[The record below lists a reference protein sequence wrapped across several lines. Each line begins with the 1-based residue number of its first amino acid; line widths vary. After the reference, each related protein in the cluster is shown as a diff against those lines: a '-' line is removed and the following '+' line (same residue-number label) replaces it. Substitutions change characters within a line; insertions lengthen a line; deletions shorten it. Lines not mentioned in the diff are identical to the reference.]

1 MVKTKELSKDT
12 RNKIVALH
20 QAGKTESAI
29 ANQLGVKKA
38 TNDHKNVVSKNPR
51 TTRGDLV
58 NELQRA
64 GTNVTRPTISNTLR
78 HHGLRSRSARRV
90 PLLKPVHVRARLK
103 FAREHLDDPEEFW
116 ENVLWSDETKLEL
129 FGRNTTCRVW
139 RKKNTELHPSNT
151 IPTVKHGGGNIMLWG
166 CFSAKGPGRLIR
178 VHERMNGAM
187 YREILSANLLP
198 AARALKMKRGWV
210 FQHDNDPKHTARA
223 TKEWLRKKHFKV
235 LEWPSQS
242 PDLNPIE
249 NLWREL
255 KVRVT
260 KRKAKNITAL
270 EEICMEEWAN
280 IPTTLRPPLLPSIHN
295 SFLQN
300 NHYKNHRE
308 GHMIL
313 HLLLRFSF
321 NEMLVPQ
328 GGLYSNCQPP
338 PCSSSTFPLMMADSE
353 HNPSTSGY
361 SSEQPA
367 KAKTQKE
374 LMKMLKELRSY
385 LPPEKQ
391 SRGKSST
398 MASLRYA
405 LHCIQQVK
413 AIEDYY
419 QLLMVNDEHPYS
431 QDLSCYTV
439 QDIANITAEFTKKNT
454 DVFAVAV
461 SLVNGR
467 ILYISEQASI
477 VLRCSAELFSHIRF
491 VELLAP
497 QDVGVF
503 YSSTTPY
510 RLPSWSM
517 CSGPDSGCLDGLEDK
532 SFYCRISCGRESRTE
547 ASYHP
552 FRLTPYLLRVRT
564 EESAAEHMCCV
575 LLAERVRSGYEAPR
589 IPADK
594 RIFTTTH
601 TPGCL
606 FQDSRAS
613 VRLLTSRPHWHS
625 HHSTS
630 ASQRSTPHASVL
642 QYGGQPFDSSPIRFC
657 ARNGEYITI
666 DTSWSSF
673 INPWSRKVSFI
684 IGRHKV
690 RMGPVNED
698 LFTAPICPADRALQP
713 DVQELTEQIH
723 QLLMQ
728 PVHNSGSSGYGSLGS
743 NGSHETPMSGA
754 SSSDSNGNLN
764 EDIKE
769 KRSTHP
775 GQRAKDPCYVS
786 PQSTGPQS
794 EEGSPEAGSSHVG
807 NGGSKDIS
815 RKGSGMAACPPQSEQ
830 LPAKQPPYS
839 YQQINCLDSVIRY
852 LESCSV
858 LMSDKRDLVSLENTS
873 SSASGNQIQRQ
884 KDDRPLSGMAPKLP
898 PFPQNPVQNPQT
910 LSDCGPGP
918 TINPIAGVPGIT
930 HGRQPVVLSATIT
943 GSTTTSQSVPSSLP
957 RSSLASLPVHGT
969 AITPLSLAAKAE
981 SVVSLTSH
989 CSYSSTIVHVG
1000 DKKLQPEAELEDG
1013 QSHSEAPPI
1022 PPGNTEKEPYKLLGL
1037 TKKVLVAHTQKEEN
1051 DFLSGFMDVK
1061 RLSAFQT
1068 RCNTYMHEKPGVL
1081 GSHAPHGA
1089 TIAGRRGGK
1098 TRKPKVKRV
1107 RPESLDSSSSGV
1119 PQAHRCPLQGLNATA
1134 WSQSDT
1140 SHAMPND
1147 NGIPMPNGTSSN
1159 MPPFPAP
1166 LLSPMV
1172 ALVLP
1177 NYMYPPSVP
1186 PNVYPG
1192 APPSHPFPVPLPFY
1206 TPQATFPPSTPMFP
1220 VLQPVFTPAH
1230 HGFPVPPPSCAPQPV
1245 QSHCLLQPFSC
1256 PALPSEPK
1264 MTEGIS
1270 RSSTPR
1276 DPPSPPLFQSRCSS
1290 PLQLN
1295 LLQLEESQKA
1305 DRSEGCAGVGGA
1317 VNSTFMPQPCEDLDL
1332 PAAQTILPDGHT
1344 SDALSTGSD
1353 LMDILL
1359 QEDACSGTCSGSSSE
1374 SLTSGSNGNGTSGS
1388 QAVARPVTSSKYFGS
1403 IDSSE
1408 NNQKAKGSTSGK
1420 GESVMKYVLQDPM
1433 WLLMANADE
1442 EVMMTYQIPIR
1453 DIDVVLKKDRDRLKS
1468 MQKLQP
1474 RFTDD
1479 QKKELGEIHPWIQR
1493 GGLPLAVQATQQHYM
1508 WHNAVWSVYG
1518 AIKNCMEH

>member
-1 MVKTKELSKDT
+1 MYQQACVVTSMSYVQGDAFLQDYKNRQAPVSQNVMSGRQGSSDFVSSPLMESINILS
-12 RNKIVALH
+12 A
-20 QAGKTESAI
+20 E
-29 ANQLGVKKA
+29 GVG
-38 TNDHKNVVSKNPR
+38 HSSKRCLQVGETSDSRYSSFPI
-51 TTRGDLV
+51 GDLV
-58 NELQRA
+58 IQEHYGTFGTVLPGGTSKAHQNE
-64 GTNVTRPTISNTLR
+64 
-78 HHGLRSRSARRV
+78 
-90 PLLKPVHVRARLK
+90 
-103 FAREHLDDPEEFW
+103 DEEM
-116 ENVLWSDETKLEL
+116 
-129 FGRNTTCRVW
+129 
-139 RKKNTELHPSNT
+139 H
-151 IPTVKHGGGNIMLWG
+151 
-166 CFSAKGPGRLIR
+166 
-178 VHERMNGAM
+178 
-187 YREILSANLLP
+187 
-198 AARALKMKRGWV
+198 
-210 FQHDNDPKHTARA
+210 
-223 TKEWLRKKHFKV
+223 
-235 LEWPSQS
+235 
-242 PDLNPIE
+242 NPIE
-249 NLWREL
+249 DFVNPAMPSQEDMETYNDSSSNEFRNEPMDSDENG
-255 KVRVT
+255 KEHT
-260 KRKAKNITAL
+260 PKR
-270 EEICMEEWAN
+270 
-280 IPTTLRPPLLPSIHN
+280 
-295 SFLQN
+295 
-300 NHYKNHRE
+300 
-308 GHMIL
+308 
-313 HLLLRFSF
+313 
-321 NEMLVPQ
+321 
-328 GGLYSNCQPP
+328 YSNCQPP

-477 VLRCSAELFSHIRF
+477 VLRCSAELFSHVRF
-491 VELLAP
+491 VEILAP

-510 RLPSWSM
+510 RLSSWST
-517 CSGPDSGCLDGLEDK
+517 CSGPDSGCLDGLEHK
-532 SFYCRISCGRESRTE
+532 SFYCRISCGRESRKE

-552 FRLTPYLLRVRT
+552 FRLTPSLLRVRT
-564 EESAAEHMCCV
+564 AESAAEHMCCV

-606 FQDSRAS
+606 FQDVDERA
-613 VRLLTSRPHWHS
+613 VPLLGYLPQDLIGTPIILHLHPSDRPLMLAVHKKI
-625 HHSTS
+625 
-630 ASQRSTPHASVL
+630 L
-642 QYGGQPFDSSPIRFC
+642 QYGGQPFDFSPIRFC

-698 LFTAPICPADRALQP
+698 LFTAPICPADRSLQP

-728 PVHNSGSSGYGSLGS
+728 VGLPVHNSGSSGYGSLGS
-743 NGSHETPMSGA
+743 NGSHETPMSGG
-754 SSSDSNGNLN
+754 SSSDSNGNLS

-769 KRSTHP
+769 KRGTHP
-775 GQRAKDPCYVS
+775 GQRSKDPCCIS

-794 EEGSPEAGSSHVG
+794 GEGSPEAGSSHVG

-815 RKGSGMAACPPQSEQ
+815 SEGSGMAACPPQSEQ

-858 LMSDKRDLVSLENTS
+858 LMSDKRDLVSLENTT
-873 SSASGNQIQRQ
+873 SSASGNQIQMQ
-884 KDDRPLSGMAPKLP
+884 KDDRRLSGMAPKLP
-898 PFPQNPVQNPQT
+898 PFPQNPIQNPQT
-910 LSDCGPGP
+910 MSDCGAGP
-918 TINPIAGVPGIT
+918 TINPISGVPGIT

-943 GSTTTSQSVPSSLP
+943 GSQPVPSSLP
-957 RSSLASLPVHGT
+957 RPSLASLPVHGT
-969 AITPLSLAAKAE
+969 AITPLLMAAKAE

-989 CSYSSTIVHVG
+989 CSYNSTIVHVG

-1013 QSHSEAPPI
+1013 QSHSDAPPI
-1022 PPGNTEKEPYKLLGL
+1022 PPGNTEKEPYKPLGL
-1037 TKKVLVAHTQKEEN
+1037 TKEVLVAHTQKEES

-1081 GSHAPHGA
+1081 RSRAPHGA
-1089 TIAGRRGGK
+1089 AIAGRRGGK

-1107 RPESLDSSSSGV
+1107 RPESWGSSSSGV

-1140 SHAMPND
+1140 SYAGCPSLPYPVLPAYPLPVFPSPQIPVPND

-1159 MPPFPAP
+1159 MPPCPAP

-1177 NYMYPPSVP
+1177 NYMYPPSLL
-1186 PNVYPG
+1186 PNAYPG

-1206 TPQATFPPSTPMFP
+1206 TPQATFPPSTPNVP
-1220 VLQPVFTPAH
+1220 VPQPVFTPAH
-1230 HGFPVPPPSCAPQPV
+1230 HGFPVPQPSCAPQPV

-1270 RSSTPR
+1270 CSSTPR
-1276 DPPSPPLFQSRCSS
+1276 HPPSPPLFQSRCSS

-1317 VNSTFMPQPCEDLDL
+1317 VNRTFMPLPCEDLDL
-1332 PAAQTILPDGHT
+1332 PAAQTFLPDGHT

-1374 SLTSGSNGNGTSGS
+1374 SLNSGSNANGASGS
-1388 QAVARPVTSSKYFGS
+1388 QTGSSQTSHSSKYFGS

-1408 NNQKAKGSTSGK
+1408 NNQKAKGLTSGK

-1442 EVMMTYQIPIR
+1442 DVMMTYQIPIR

-1493 GGLPLAVQATQQHYM
+1493 GGLPWAVQVTGCVFCKDRSSACEDYPDSLQELEL
-1508 WHNAVWSVYG
+1508 NG
-1518 AIKNCMEH
+1518 IMESCD